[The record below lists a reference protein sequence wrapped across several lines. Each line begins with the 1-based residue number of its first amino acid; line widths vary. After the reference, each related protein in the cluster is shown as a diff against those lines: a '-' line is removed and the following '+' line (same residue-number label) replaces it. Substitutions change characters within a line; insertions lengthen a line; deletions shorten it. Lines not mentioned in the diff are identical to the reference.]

1 MSETVTQLH
10 SEPSTKDQHGMV
22 GAFANNPV
30 AANLLMVILLF
41 GGLISALGLNS
52 EVFPV
57 VDPGI
62 VTVSVAYPGA
72 TPAEVEESITRR
84 VEEAVFGIDGIDR
97 VRSKASENMGV
108 VTVELKDFVDA
119 AKARNDVETAVDRLA
134 DFPPED
140 AEEPDIVMAELV
152 SDVISLVVS
161 SDQGERVLRQ
171 GVEALEEGLLRVPSV
186 SLVSLQGARDYEIAI
201 EISEDSLRRY
211 NLSIN
216 DVANAVKRSSINLA
230 SGELKTRAGDLLL
243 RTDAKGERGSEFAE
257 IVLRSNPDGSLLRL
271 ADVAVIR
278 DGFADV
284 DLISEFNGRPSLFLQ
299 VKKSES
305 EDSLEIAGAVKEFLA
320 SYEPGPGLDVQVW
333 NDQTEILE
341 SRLSLLVR
349 NGVLGFALVFLFLV
363 IMLDLKLAL
372 WVAMGVPISFL
383 GAMLF
388 FGQLDV
394 TLNMVSLFALIVV
407 LGIVV
412 DDAVVVGENIV
423 AEQEAGKPGVAGAIA
438 GVRGVQ
444 APVFVGVLTTIAA
457 FAPLLLATGS
467 FGSILKLVPVVVI
480 SVLTISLVEVFYI
493 LPAHLSHTGTWS
505 RGLLATLQIKVA
517 NWVAHFRD
525 RWLLPTIVRAVRLKF
540 VTLALATLV
549 LVGSFALVTT
559 GLVRFIFIPSLSA
572 DMVSASLEM
581 PIGTP
586 FEVTNSTAE
595 ELVAAAN
602 RVNDRLDGAVFESI
616 SSTIGGR
623 LASTSGPGGRSG
635 MSVSSHSASIRIQ
648 LTPESSRSLD
658 AVALEKLWRDEV
670 GVVSGVESLSYS
682 AQFGSRGFD
691 IEYELTHPDSAV
703 LEQAAELLKTQVAG
717 IPAATEVRDTFALGK
732 RQFDI
737 TLTGAGEAAGLLPVD
752 VARQLRQNFFGAEVQ
767 RIQRGRN
774 ELKVMVRYPR
784 ENRRSSQD
792 ITDARIRLPDGSQAP
807 LSVVAVLTE
816 SRGYSEIDR
825 IDGLRVVSVTGKVDT
840 TIATP
845 DEVNGKISN
854 EFVPALYEQ
863 FPGIGVALGGQAREQ
878 SEDLGSLAKTMLIA
892 MMVIYTLLAAQLRS
906 YLQPLIVLSGV
917 PFGAGGALLGHFLLG
932 FDLSFVSIFG
942 MIALSG
948 VVVNSSLVLVDRY
961 NYLRRTTDMEPLE
974 AVAAATQRRF
984 RAIFLTTTTTALG
997 LSPMLLETSIQAQ
1010 FLIPMAVSLATGV
1023 VFASVVVLFVV
1034 PCLVVLLEDVR
1045 SAFARKPVGVTS

>member
-1 MSETVTQLH
+1 MSELVAKLRG
-10 SEPSTKDQHGMV
+10 PKDGGLV
-22 GAFANNPV
+22 AAFANNPV
-30 AANLLMVILLF
+30 AANLLMVIFLV
-41 GGLISALGLNS
+41 GGLVSAAGLNS

-62 VTVSVAYPGA
+62 VTVTVAYPGA
-72 TPAEVEESITRR
+72 TPAEVEEAITRR

-97 VRSKASENMGV
+97 VRSKASENLGV

-140 AEEPDIVMAELV
+140 AEQPDIVMAELV

-161 SDQGERVLRQ
+161 SDQGERVLRS
-171 GVEALEEGLLRVPSV
+171 GVEALEEGLLRIPEV

-201 EISEDSLRRY
+201 EISEDRLRQY

-216 DVANAVKRSSINLA
+216 DVANAVKRSSVNLA

-243 RTDAKGERGSEFAE
+243 RTDAKGQRGSEFSD
-257 IVLRSNPDGSLLRL
+257 IVLRANPDGSVLRL
-271 ADVAVIR
+271 AEVAVIR

-299 VKKSES
+299 VKKSDS
-305 EDSLEIAGAVKEFLA
+305 EDALTIAGAVKDFLLD
-320 SYEPGPGLDVQVW
+320 YKPTPGIEVQVW

-383 GAMLF
+383 GALLF
-388 FGQLDV
+388 FGQLGV

-412 DDAVVVGENIV
+412 DDAVVVGENII
-423 AEQEAGKPGVAGAIA
+423 AEQESGKSGVAGAIA

-467 FGSILKLVPVVVI
+467 FAAILTIVPVVVI
-480 SVLTISLVEVFYI
+480 AVLTISIIEVFYI

-505 RGLLATLQIKVA
+505 RGVLAKMQYKIA
-517 NWVAHFRD
+517 QWVAAFRD
-525 RWLLPTIVRAVRLKF
+525 RLLVPAILRAVRYKF
-540 VTLALATLV
+540 LTLTLAALV
-549 LVGSFALVTT
+549 LVGSFSLVGT
-559 GLVRFIFIPSLSA
+559 GLVRFIFFPALAA
-572 DMVSASLEM
+572 DVVSASLEM
-581 PIGTP
+581 PVGTP
-586 FEVTNSTAE
+586 FAITQRTAE
-595 ELVAAAN
+595 RLVAAAN
-602 RVNDRLDGAVFESI
+602 AVNADQNGEVFESI
-616 SSTIGGR
+616 NTTIGGR
-623 LASTSGPGGRSG
+623 LASGGGPGARSG
-635 MSVSSHSASIRIQ
+635 MSVSSHSASVRIQ

-658 AVALEKLWRDEV
+658 AVALEKLWRDKV
-670 GVVSGVESLSYS
+670 GVITGAESLTYN

-691 IEYELTHPDSAV
+691 IEYELSHPNSAV
-703 LEQAAELLKTQVAG
+703 LEEAAEFLKGTIAN
-717 IPAATEVRDTFALGK
+717 IPAATEVRDTYALGK

-737 TLTGAGEAAGLLPVD
+737 ELTAAGEAAGLLPVD

-784 ENRRSSQD
+784 ENRSSNQD
-792 ITDARIRLPDGSQAP
+792 ITDARIRLPDGSLAP
-807 LSVVAVLTE
+807 LSVVAQLKE
-816 SRGYSEIDR
+816 SRGFSEIDR

-840 TIATP
+840 TLATP
-845 DEVNGKISN
+845 DEVNGQIIR
-854 EFVPALYEQ
+854 EQVPQLRER
-863 FPGIGVALGGQAREQ
+863 FPGLGVMVGGQAREQ
-878 SEDLGSLAKTMLIA
+878 SQDLSSLGKTMLIA
-892 MMVIYTLLAAQLRS
+892 MMIIYTLLAAQLRS

-917 PFGAGGALLGHFLLG
+917 PFGAGGALIGHFLLG
-932 FDLSFVSIFG
+932 FNLSFVSIFG

-961 NYLRRTTDMEPLE
+961 NHMRRTTDMEPIE

-984 RAIFLTTTTTALG
+984 RAIFLTTITTALG
-997 LSPMLLETSIQAQ
+997 LLPMLLETSIQAQ

-1023 VFASVVVLFVV
+1023 VFASLVVLFVV
-1034 PCLVVLLEDVR
+1034 PCLIVLLESVR
-1045 SAFARKPVGVTS
+1045 AAVAPKPVGVTS